1 MAKSRRIR
9 CVVAVK
15 CAKDTNG
22 KTEVN
27 SEQIKDV
34 WRKYSETVLNENVWD
49 KDTSRDEVEG

>member
-34 WRKYSETVLNENVWD
+34 WRKYSETVLNGNVWD
-49 KDTSRDEVEG
+49 KDTS